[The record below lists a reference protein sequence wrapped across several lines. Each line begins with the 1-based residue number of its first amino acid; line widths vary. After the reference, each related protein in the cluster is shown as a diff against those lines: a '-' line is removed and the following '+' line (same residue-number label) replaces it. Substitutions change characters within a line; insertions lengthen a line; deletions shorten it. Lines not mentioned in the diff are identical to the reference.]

1 VPGCGDCFGLTART
15 GIPARAL
22 AFAPVGVFL
31 TIAAVR
37 SDPRRA
43 NGLDALL
50 LELARTDWGR
60 VAVALMAAGLAVFAA
75 YSFLEARYRQISS
88 GA

>member
-1 VPGCGDCFGLTART
+1 M
-15 GIPARAL
+15 
-22 AFAPVGVFL
+22 
-31 TIAAVR
+31 R